1 MRKLC
6 SVLLI
11 MLLFLPQVF
20 ADDVNTKEKELSEIR
35 KKLEE
40 NRRNLEKN
48 KKTKST
54 KEQNVKD
61 YKSKLSKNLRLLKN
75 IQKEHNKIGSKL
87 RTTKQRIYNTDQ
99 KMSQQQNLYRQEFT
113 KLFYIDQRKK
123 IDNKRNVDNYLIL
136 HLMKQTHSEILGTEK
151 EKNSLAAMKKEQ
163 ERLVSRT
170 EKKAKETQNRQYRYE
185 KKIGSLKRE
194 LTKLEKDEVKY
205 RQLIDQL
212 EANARE
218 LESLIAKLKLDEMD
232 SDYSFKF
239 SSARLKWPFKGKI
252 IRGYG
257 MYSDPRYKTKF
268 KSNGIDIKADVGE
281 NVQSVDAGV
290 VVFAEWFGSSGKV
303 VIIDHKNGFHTLY
316 SHNSKL
322 LVSKGDEV
330 QKNQR
335 IALTGDTGNVD
346 QPSLHF
352 EIRKSGKPID
362 PMLYLEK

>member
-1 MRKLC
+1 MRKLW

-11 MLLFLPQVF
+11 LLLLLPLVF
-20 ADDVNTKEKELSEIR
+20 ADDVNTREKELSEIR

-40 NRRNLEKN
+40 NRKNLEKS

-54 KEQNVKD
+54 KEKNVKD
-61 YKSKLSKNLRLLKN
+61 YKSKLSSNLKLLKK
-75 IQKEHNKIGSKL
+75 IQKEQNKIGSKL
-87 RTTKQRIYNTDQ
+87 RTTKQRIYNTNQ
-99 KMSQQQNLYRQEFT
+99 KIGKQQNLYRQEFT

-136 HLMKQTHSEILGTEK
+136 HLMKQTHNEILGTQK
-151 EKNSLAAMKKEQ
+151 EKNSLAAMKSEQ
-163 ERLVSRT
+163 ERLVNRAD
-170 EKKAKETQNRQYRYE
+170 KKAKETRNRQYRYE
-185 KKIGSLKRE
+185 KKIGSLKKE
-194 LTKLEKDEVKY
+194 LTKLEKDEIKY
-205 RQLIDQL
+205 AKLIDQL

-239 SSARLKWPFKGKI
+239 SSARLKWPYRGKV

-257 MYSDPRYKTKF
+257 TYSDPRYKTKF
-268 KSNGIDIKADVGE
+268 KSNGIDIKASIG
-281 NVQSVDAGV
+281 QSVKSVDSGV

-316 SHNSKL
+316 SHNSKI

-330 QKNQR
+330 QKNQE

-352 EIRKSGKPID
+352 EIRKKGKPVD